1 MDTETDSE
9 LLHRQAL
16 RVLCRRLLQ
25 LVVLLDGLLQVSEDM
40 TRLALVEGRG
50 NIGDEATVR
59 ATLSHHAL
67 PDIPDRIIVEVW
79 VRCDKCFTPVIGAE
93 CDLLLRGELQAPMRT
108 EVHQGICP
116 EDVASPE
123 VSIDIGIRGRR
134 SGTVHDSEVV
144 TTDTRYRL
152 RE

>member
-1 MDTETDSE
+1 MDTEADSE

-16 RVLCRRLLQ
+16 RVLRRRLLQ

-50 NIGDEATVR
+50 DIGDEATIR

-67 PDIPDRIIVEVW
+67 PDIPDRVIVEVW
-79 VRCDKCFTPVIGAE
+79 VRCDECFTPVIGAE

-123 VSIDIGIRGRR
+123 VGIDIGIGRR
-134 SGTVHDSEVV
+134 
-144 TTDTRYRL
+144 
-152 RE
+152 